1 MPQQGYRVSTTGQAG
16 KITFTEFPVSM
27 AVFTG
32 VNSRITSHTLSC
44 K

>member
-1 MPQQGYRVSTTGQAG
+1 MPQQVYSVSTTGQAG
-16 KITFTEFPVSM
+16 KITFTAFPVSM

>member
-1 MPQQGYRVSTTGQAG
+1 MPQQGNRLSTTGQAG
-16 KITFTEFPVSM
+16 KITFTAFPVNM

>member
-16 KITFTEFPVSM
+16 KITFTAFPVSM

-32 VNSRITSHTLSC
+32 VNSRITSHTLSRQ
-44 K
+44 